1 METLVNF
8 FLHYQTKAAFQ
19 VDKEAGKI
27 NDLSISFIKDSKE
40 VYTHGVLYQCSVDL
54 EIVKQQIQA
63 VIVQDINSAATDKV
77 VSQAVVKTAI
87 ENVLKSLS
95 ESEVKL
101 EGKIKEVSDK
111 VSNIETVTIPEIKA
125 YTVNGK
131 AISTNPVLAKEDVG
145 LGKVDNTS
153 DLEKPVSTATK
164 AELDKIT
171 GNLESHI
178 ANQENPHGVTAEQVG
193 LGNVTN
199 DAQVKRSEMG
209 IAGGVATLGEDGKIP
224 SAQLPSFVD
233 DVLEFENKTAFP
245 ESGEAGKI
253 YVALDT
259 NLTYRWGGSE
269 YVEISSSLALGDTS
283 STAFPGDRGKA
294 LEEKTNA
301 HIASKENPHGVT
313 KVQVGLDQV
322 DNTSDANKPVSTA
335 QQAALDA
342 AKKELGEKITAEE
355 TRATEAEKSIN
366 DKINIIN
373 GEDTVVGSIKKGDKD
388 TLEAAKKFASDLF
401 TWYEGN

>member
-1 METLVNF
+1 MATLSNF
-8 FLHYQTKAAFQ
+8 FLHYQTKAAFT

-27 NDLSISFIKDSKE
+27 SDSSISFIKDTKE
-40 VYTHGVLYQCSVDL
+40 VYTHGVFYQCSVDL
-54 EIVKQQIQA
+54 NLVKEQIQA
-63 VIVQDINSAATDKV
+63 VIVQDINDSATDKV

-87 ENVLKSLS
+87 EKVMKSLS

-131 AISTNPVLAKEDVG
+131 VISTNPVLAKEDVG
-145 LGKVDNTS
+145 LGKVDNTA
-153 DLEKPVSTATK
+153 DLEKPISTATQ
-164 AELDKIT
+164 AALDKIT
-171 GNLESHI
+171 GDLGTHTAAKN
-178 ANQENPHGVTAEQVG
+178 NPHEVTKEQVG

-199 DAQVKRSEMG
+199 DAQVKRSDMG
-209 IAGGVATLGEDGKIP
+209 VANGVATLDQDGKIP
-224 SAQLPSFVD
+224 SAQLPGFVD

-245 ESGEAGKI
+245 KSGEAGKI

-269 YVEISSSLALGDTS
+269 YVEISSSLALGETS

-301 HIASKENPHGVT
+301 HIANKENPHGVT
-313 KVQVGLDQV
+313 KVQVGLDKV
-322 DNTSDANKPVSTA
+322 DNTPDAEKPVSTA

-342 AKKELGEKITAEE
+342 AKKELTEKITAEE
-355 TRATEAEKSIN
+355 TRATEAEKTIN
-366 DKINIIN
+366 DKIDIIN

-388 TLEAAKKFASDLF
+388 TLEAAKKFASGLF

>member
-1 METLVNF
+1 MATLSNF
-8 FLHYQTKAAFQ
+8 FLHYQTKAGFT
-19 VDKEAGKI
+19 VDKEAGKVS
-27 NDLSISFIKDSKE
+27 DSSISFIKDTKE
-40 VYTHGVLYQCSVDL
+40 VYTHGVFYQCSVDL

-77 VSQAVVKTAI
+77 VSQAVVKVAI
-87 ENVLKSLS
+87 EKVMKSLS

-111 VSNIETVTIPEIKA
+111 VNNIETVTIPEIKA
-125 YTVNGK
+125 YTVNSK
-131 AISTNPVLAKEDVG
+131 AISTNPVLTKED
-145 LGKVDNTS
+145 
-153 DLEKPVSTATK
+153 
-164 AELDKIT
+164 
-171 GNLESHI
+171 
-178 ANQENPHGVTAEQVG
+178 VG

-209 IAGGVATLGEDGKIP
+209 VANGVATLGADGKIL

-245 ESGEAGKI
+245 KSGEAGKI

-269 YVEISSSLALGDTS
+269 YVEISESLALGETS
-283 STAFPGDRGKA
+283 STAFSGDRGKA
-294 LEEKTNA
+294 LEEKANA
-301 HIASKENPHGVT
+301 HIANKENPHSVT

-322 DNTSDANKPVSTA
+322 DNTSDVNKPVSTA
-335 QQAALDA
+335 QQAAIDA
-342 AKKELGEKITAEE
+342 SKKELGGKISAEE
-355 TRATEAEKSIN
+355 TRAAEVEKSIN

-373 GEDTVVGSIKKGDKD
+373 GEDTVAGSIKKGDKD
-388 TLEAAKKFASDLF
+388 TLEAAKKFASGLF